1 MSKPQINKVR
11 EALKSI
17 GEELKHSSH
26 KIKID
31 TKKLERCKKKIKEHI
46 EKIKNIKEALI
57 KNKMSANMMIHE
69 GYIENLDEYTE
80 YINAIFNALIHSAD
94 NILDD

>member
-1 MSKPQINKVR
+1 MSKPQINKVH

-17 GEELKHSSH
+17 EKELQYSSH

-80 YINAIFNALIHSAD
+80 YINAIFNSLIHSAD